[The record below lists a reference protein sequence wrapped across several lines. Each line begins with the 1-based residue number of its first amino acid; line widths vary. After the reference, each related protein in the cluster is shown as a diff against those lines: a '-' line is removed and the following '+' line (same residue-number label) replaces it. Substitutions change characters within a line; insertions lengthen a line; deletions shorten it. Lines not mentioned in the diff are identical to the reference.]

1 MKVTAKA
8 AADAT
13 ARMRFEQQQ
22 QIDIPPQRPANIFLN
37 NGLPNPNSN
46 ANGCRSQ
53 TKLHL
58 HSTSNCINF
67 TGFNQYSGS
76 FDDDQLLEGLP
87 GDDTMSR
94 LF

>member
-1 MKVTAKA
+1 MRLHAKTAS
-8 AADAT
+8 DAT

-22 QIDIPPQRPANIFLN
+22 SEAQQRVNLFNN
-37 NGLPNPNSN
+37 NG
-46 ANGCRSQ
+46 NGNGNGNGSRSQ

-58 HSTSNCINF
+58 HSTNNCINF
-67 TGFNQYSGS
+67 SGFNQYSNS